1 MGALGPE
8 SLIVDAAESRGEGKV
23 RGGPAGPWP
32 QALRWIV
39 ALALVLGAGL
49 GQATGADAP
58 WEQEVERARREQDRL
73 LQRAQDDAE
82 RRNLVT
88 LYRNRAM
95 ARSSALHQYLLGR
108 VLFYVDRE
116 EEAQAPMQEAL
127 RLDPGFWFAEL
138 GLAQLRLRAR
148 DLAGARRA
156 INSVRGRKPDD
167 LNALKMDA
175 QLSVAERAWPRALE
189 LLTRVQ
195 AATTDRREQLG
206 VRHLMAECAMEL
218 EQWETARGLLESL
231 RRDVGDDPVISWQYA
246 VVLYQL
252 EQDEDVL
259 RLLER
264 LLRDAP
270 QSVPALNL
278 QQAVLA
284 RQERWDEW
292 IVVLRRLEPLL
303 PEGEGRE
310 RVRENLEAHARGQ
323 RPGAPVFERD
333 PMAEL
338 LQRATH
344 PTDATVRRSA
354 LHLFYE
360 ADLPFVDAEI
370 FRRYSPE
377 VEPDARCRMLV
388 MRILGRFRQE
398 NTSADQASQVLIYL
412 AFGLDDPASLVR
424 KVAAE
429 ELGQHGNASALIYL
443 LSALVRIPL
452 RPVPEDAELRL
463 ALEEEFNGL
472 RLALGKVSG
481 RADLSGTAGGWV
493 ELAQAPEVQAGW
505 RAWGRGPE
513 ARAALLQA
521 LAALGA
527 LKAPPGLWMVSWVL
541 QFVLEPYGDEV
552 AVAAYRLMRE
562 EHAGLSAEQAQRP
575 ISRDFPRISD
585 EAIVK
590 DGVAALRER
599 VQVWWR
605 LFLEQRSGK

>member
-1 MGALGPE
+1 MDADTRRFEGWVHGETDGAWR
-8 SLIVDAAESRGEGKV
+8 A
-23 RGGPAGPWP
+23 
-32 QALRWIV
+32 ALRWI
-39 ALALVLGAGL
+39 LALGLALGAWAGH
-49 GQATGADAP
+49 AAAADAP

-73 LQRAQDDAE
+73 LQRTQDDAE

-95 ARSSALHQYLLGR
+95 ARSSALNQYLLGR

-138 GLAQLRLRAR
+138 GLAQMRLRSR
-148 DLAGARRA
+148 DLVGARHA
-156 INSVRGRKPDD
+156 LNSVRGRKPDD

-175 QLSVAERAWPRALE
+175 QLCVAERAWPRALE
-189 LLTRVQ
+189 LLTRVL
-195 AATTDRREQLG
+195 AATTDRREQMG

-218 EQWETARGLLESL
+218 EQWETARGLIESL

-264 LLRDAP
+264 LLREAP
-270 QSVPALNL
+270 ASVPALNL

-292 IVVLRRLEPLL
+292 IEVLRRLEPLL

-310 RVRENLEAHARGQ
+310 RVRDNLAAHARGQ

-344 PTDATVRRSA
+344 PTDATVRRAA

-360 ADLPFVDAEI
+360 ADLPYVDAEI
-370 FRRYSPE
+370 FRRYSPD
-377 VEPDARCRMLV
+377 VEPDPRCRMLV

-398 NTSADQASQVLIYL
+398 NTSPDQASQVLIYL

-429 ELGQHGNASALIYL
+429 ELGQHGNPSALIYL

-452 RPVPEDAELRL
+452 EPLPEDPELRL

-481 RADLSGTAGGWV
+481 RADLGDAAGGWV
-493 ELAQAPEVQAGW
+493 GLAEALQVQSTW
-505 RAWGRGPE
+505 RTWGRGAE
-513 ARAALLQA
+513 ARGALLGA
-521 LAALGA
+521 LSALGA
-527 LKAPPGLWMVSWVL
+527 LKDPPGLWMVSWAL
-541 QFVLEPYGDEV
+541 QFVLEPYGDEI
-552 AVAAYRLMRE
+552 AVAAYRLMRD

-590 DGVAALRER
+590 DGVATVRER
-599 VQVWWR
+599 VKAWWR
-605 LFLEQRSGK
+605 HFLEQRSGK